1 MGIMATTTEGAQPG
15 AIAPQQLL
23 SLLYLASPSLPI
35 GAFAY
40 SGGLESAIEL
50 GWVSDE
56 ASLIDWCE
64 GVMGESLGQLDV
76 PLLLRLHQAWQDG
89 DQDAIRHWNAVM
101 RANRETRELL
111 FEDEQLGSAM
121 CRLLKGL
128 ERLPEWLPERSG
140 FLTLYAAT
148 CVSFGIDVR
157 QAALTWLWS
166 YLENQ
171 VAVACK
177 TIPLGQSKAQQVLMA
192 LMPHLEQVLARAEQ
206 LGDDELGATLPGLAQ
221 ASAWHETQYSRLFRS

>member
-1 MGIMATTTEGAQPG
+1 MGIMATTTEVSLPPLS
-15 AIAPQQLL
+15 PQQLL

-50 GWVSDE
+50 GWVNDE
-56 ASLIDWCE
+56 ACLIDWCQ
-64 GVMGESLGQLDV
+64 GVMGEALGQLDV
-76 PLLLRLHQAWQDG
+76 PVLLRLHRAWQDG
-89 DQDAIRHWNAVM
+89 DQSAISHWNAFV

-128 ERLPEWLPERSG
+128 ERLPEWLPERPG

-148 CVSFGIDVR
+148 CVSFGINAR